1 MWVKDFIVMRR
12 EVYNWWKQA
21 EKDFEGAA
29 KNLKINEYY
38 ITAFLSQ
45 QAAEKSLKALYI
57 HKKRASPGSTH
68 SLIFLA
74 NELNV
79 PEEFMSGLRK
89 LNPDFII
96 TRYPD
101 AAQGLPYELYDRE
114 IAEERLEIAGRV
126 MEWVRKELEI

>member
-1 MWVKDFIVMRR
+1 LVKDFISMRR

-21 EKDFEGAA
+21 EKDLEGAA
-29 KNLKINEYY
+29 KNLKIEEYY

-45 QAAEKSLKALYI
+45 QAAEKALKALYI
-57 HKKRASPGSTH
+57 HKKRKSPGSTH

-74 NELNV
+74 NELNM

-114 IAEERLEIAGRV
+114 IAEEKLEIASKV
-126 MEWVRKELEI
+126 VEWVRKELKI